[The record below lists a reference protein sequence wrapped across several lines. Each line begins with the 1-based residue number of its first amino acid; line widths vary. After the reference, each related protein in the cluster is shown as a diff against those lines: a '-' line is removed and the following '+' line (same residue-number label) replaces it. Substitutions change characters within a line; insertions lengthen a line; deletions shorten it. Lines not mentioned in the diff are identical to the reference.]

1 MNTTNHTNM
10 NDKHDLLPTCAAHDY
25 VWQASSFRNGGVATH
40 ANGWKVALDL
50 DTGEWSHY
58 RTKSDKMTEG
68 KHRESLARHL
78 TSTKLAAHDR
88 ATLHMM
94 RTLVARRPKK

>member
-10 NDKHDLLPTCAAHDY
+10 NDKHDLLPTCALHGY

-40 ANGWKVALDL
+40 SSGWKIAVDL

-58 RTKSDKMTEG
+58 KSRSDKMTEG
-68 KHRESLARHL
+68 KWRESLAAHL
-78 TSTKLAAHDR
+78 SKLALASHDR
-88 ATLHMM
+88 STLNMM
-94 RTLVARRPKK
+94 RSMVARRPR